1 MQSRIV
7 DALAGLFLRAAL
19 PLVRAAA
26 SRKSLTTP
34 IGEAVPPPWGF
45 TPNRLGAETTNAEVV
60 SQMLLWADGGFFGPL
75 VDLFDEMRLKDAHL
89 HAVLMTLELSISGM
103 ELRISPARDK
113 APDRRIAAATQD
125 VLSEFG
131 VTYRRDISPSDMTDL
146 ISHHVGGFV
155 YGYSVSQTI
164 WEKQGGDLIPIGG
177 IPLQPRRFIV
187 DPKTGRLCLYDA
199 AGGQQF
205 PGSDLYEKY
214 PNQIMQFQPRVNGT
228 GPMSEGLMR
237 VLLWSAIFR
246 NWGIRDWLQLAR
258 LAWHPYILGVVKR
271 GGAGAGMGGISQHS
285 GGSIAVWND
294 VANLE
299 KAINDLLKYGTA
311 VHAEATE
318 IDVKWPQGSG
328 GKESGHEALARFFA
342 DEMSK
347 AALGSTL
354 STQQGRT
361 GAMALGQVHDSVRKD
376 RRNAMARA
384 IAAMIRK
391 DLVEPFVRMNFGANV
406 YVPKVSLVP
415 QDDLDL
421 TTFST
426 ALKALVDAGMQVPA
440 EWVRS
445 RIQMPSPRVGDEVLG
460 PALLERVPA
469 PEPSIRK
476 LRVAQQELKRIAPVR
491 VRLAEYITEE
501 EEAELEYKATIEAM
515 EERQRIR
522 SRYFKT
528 NG

>member
-1 MQSRIV
+1 MWNRAV
-7 DALAGLFLRAAL
+7 DALAGAFLRAAL

-26 SRKSLTTP
+26 SRKALTTQ
-34 IGEAVPPPWGF
+34 IGEAAPPPWGF

-60 SQMLLWADGGFFGPL
+60 SKMLLWADGGFFGPL

-113 APDRRIAAATQD
+113 ATDRRIAAATQD

-131 VTYRRDISPSDMTDL
+131 VTYRRDIAPSDMTDL

-164 WEKQGGDLIPIGG
+164 WERQGGDLIPIGG
-177 IPLQPRRFIV
+177 IPIQPRRFIV
-187 DPKTGRLCLYDA
+187 DPQTGRLCLYDA
-199 AGGQQF
+199 AGGQQW

-228 GPMSEGLMR
+228 GPTSEGLLR

-258 LAWHPYILGVVKR
+258 LAWHPYIMGVVKR
-271 GGAGAGMGGISQHS
+271 GGGSSSGGISQHNG
-285 GGSIAVWND
+285 GGSVAVWND
-294 VANLE
+294 VVNLE

-311 VHAEATE
+311 VRAEATE
-318 IDVKWPQGSG
+318 LDIKWPQATG

-376 RRNAMARA
+376 RRNAMSRA

-406 YVPKVSLVP
+406 YVPKVALVP

-421 TTFST
+421 TTFSA

-445 RIQMPSPRVGDEVLG
+445 RIQMPAPRIGDEVLG
-460 PALLERVPA
+460 PPLLERVPA
-469 PEPSIRK
+469 PDTATAK
-476 LRVAQQELKRIAPVR
+476 LRVAREQLKRIAPVR
-491 VRLAEYITEE
+491 VRYAEYMSEE
-501 EEAELEYKATIEAM
+501 VEAEREFQATIEAM

-522 SRYFKT
+522 SRNLNT
-528 NG
+528 RG

>member
-1 MQSRIV
+1 MWTRTI
-7 DALAGLFLRAAL
+7 DALAGVFLRAAL

-26 SRKSLTTP
+26 TRKSLTTP
-34 IGEAVPPPWGF
+34 IGEAVSPMWGF
-45 TPNRLGAETTNAEVV
+45 TPQRLGAETTNAEVV
-60 SQMLLWADGGFFGPL
+60 SKMLLWADGGFFGPL

-113 APDRRIAAATQD
+113 ATDRRIAAATQD

-131 VTYRRDISPSDMTDL
+131 VTYRRDIAPSDMTDL

-164 WEKQGGDLIPIGG
+164 WEKQGGDLIPVGA
-177 IPLQPRRFIV
+177 IPLQPRRFIA

-237 VLLWSAIFR
+237 VLLWAAIFR

-258 LAWHPYILGVVKR
+258 LAWHPYIMGVVKR
-271 GGAGAGMGGISQHS
+271 GGGNVGGGVSQQS
-285 GGSIAVWND
+285 GGSVAVWND

-311 VHAEATE
+311 VRAESTE
-318 IDVKWPQGSG
+318 LDIKWPQAGG

-342 DEMSK
+342 DEISK

-361 GAMALGQVHDSVRKD
+361 GAMALGQVHDAVRKD

-384 IAAMIRK
+384 VAAMIRK
-391 DLVEPFVRMNFGANV
+391 DLVEPFVRMNFGANA
-406 YVPKVSLVP
+406 YVPKVALVP

-421 TTFST
+421 TTFSA

-469 PEPSIRK
+469 PEASVRK
-476 LRVAQQELKRIAPVR
+476 LRLAQEQLKRIAPVR
-491 VRLAEYITEE
+491 VRYFEYEN
-501 EEAELEYKATIEAM
+501 EEAEAEREYQATIEAM
-515 EERQRIR
+515 EERHRIR
-522 SRYFKT
+522 SRTMNT

>member
-1 MQSRIV
+1 MWNRTV
-7 DALAGLFLRAAL
+7 DALAGGFLRVAL

-26 SRKSLTTP
+26 SRKALTTP
-34 IGEAVPPPWGF
+34 IGEAVPPPYGF
-45 TPNRLGAETTNAEVV
+45 TPSRLGAETTNAEVV
-60 SQMLLWADGGFFGPL
+60 SKMLLWADGGFFGPL

-113 APDRRIAAATQD
+113 ATDRRIAAATQD

-131 VTYRRDISPSDMTDL
+131 VTYRRDIAPSDMTDL

-187 DPKTGRLCLYDA
+187 DPATGRLCLYDA
-199 AGGQQF
+199 AGGQQY
-205 PGSDLYEKY
+205 PGSDLYEKF

-258 LAWHPYILGVVKR
+258 LAWHPYILGIIKR
-271 GGAGAGMGGISQHS
+271 GGVGSSGNGITQVGGGTTATWH
-285 GGSIAVWND
+285 D

-311 VHAEATE
+311 IRPESTE
-318 IDVKWPQGSG
+318 LEVKWPQASG

-342 DEMSK
+342 DEISK

-361 GAMALGQVHDSVRKD
+361 GAMALGQVHDAVRKD

-406 YVPKVSLVP
+406 YVPKVALVP

-445 RIQMPSPRVGDEVLG
+445 RIQMPSPRIGDEVLG
-460 PALLERVPA
+460 PPMLERVPA
-469 PEPSIRK
+469 PDAAVRK
-476 LRVAQQELKRIAPVR
+476 LRIAQEELKRVAPVR
-491 VRLAEYITEE
+491 VRYSEYVTEE
-501 EEAELEYKATIEAM
+501 MEAEREFQATIEAM

-522 SRYFKT
+522 SRSLKT